1 MVTSRRDYGAEAVAA
16 AKSVLVELVQLLGE
30 FRDQIV
36 VVGGWVPGLLLA
48 YAREPHI
55 GTLDIDLALDFQ
67 RLPEASYA
75 TLLKALTSRGYR
87 QDPQQPFRFFRE
99 VPAPDRPAIVVEV
112 DLLAGEYGGTGPG
125 HRTQPVQDARAR
137 KARGCDLVFANPQTV
152 TIEGELPAGGRLR
165 VTCRVAAIVPW
176 LVMKGMALADRL
188 KEKDAYDIY
197 YAVHVYPGGPTRL
210 GEEFRPHLG
219 SALVREGL
227 EKIRAKFRTSDD
239 AGPHWVADFLGEVD
253 PEARAILQRRVYEV
267 ITAWLD
273 PLGVEPWH
281 PTA

>member
-16 AKSVLVELVQLLGE
+16 AKSVLVELVQVLGE
-30 FRDQIV
+30 FRDHIV

-48 YAREPHI
+48 DAREPHI

-87 QDPQQPFRFFRE
+87 QDPRQAFRFFRE
-99 VPAPDRPAIVVEV
+99 VPGPDRPPIVVEV

-152 TIEGELPAGGRLR
+152 TIEGELPAGGRHR

-197 YAVHVYPGGPTRL
+197 YAVHVYPGGPARL
-210 GEEFRPHLG
+210 AEEFRPHLG
-219 SALVREGL
+219 LALVWEGL
-227 EKIRAKFRTSDD
+227 GKIRVKFRTPED
-239 AGPHWVADFLGEVD
+239 AGPHWVADFLAEAD
-253 PEARAILQRRVYEV
+253 PETRAILQRRVYEE

-273 PLGVEPWH
+273 SLGVKPWS
-281 PTA
+281 AR